1 MRVLSL
7 LLLAGVALAESRFP
21 FTTSQAAEVIATLA
35 MSSPGADWAK
45 RGAEAAVAAVFVDGK
60 LHQHVMLFAGPKRY
74 EYRISLGSLLPG
86 EHEIVIERDDRQSAA
101 GAGLEA
107 KDLRIEEIAANH
119 ADYDVY
125 ANAPVLFARLNTVG
139 KFSDI
144 PLLLYCERVQENNE
158 PVLQYTVIFS
168 NEDGG
173 TSTRTLMARWGRST
187 DIEYVYKR
195 FTKSGSATIQA
206 KDHVET
212 AFTGEHDHNHPLL
225 MPVTNNNM
233 IAAASKESPLQF
245 RLAPVFVDLR
255 KASREDVMDRFPIT
269 YEVMS
274 KELERE
280 GKLRPFGIAAGEKI
294 SAPRNYVF
302 VDYHATLTNA
312 AVTVLARSK
321 DGNLY
326 ASDLGRGDI
335 AIARDG
341 YVRTT
346 IELPPASG
354 PADVVEFLFECRVPP
369 PGRDDTVAHSGSCV
383 VHGVSKV
390 FFLQDDYRPG
400 KSFLTSEKPV
410 TIPTGRGISY
420 FIAVN

>member
-1 MRVLSL
+1 MRAFL
-7 LLLAGVALAESRFP
+7 LLLAAGAALAESRFP
-21 FTTSQAAEVIATLA
+21 FTTSQAGEVIATLT

-45 RGAEAAVAAVFVDGK
+45 RGSEAAVAAVSVDGK

-74 EYRISLGSLLPG
+74 EYRVSLGSLLPG
-86 EHEIVIERDDRQSAA
+86 KHEIVIERDDRQSAA
-101 GAGLEA
+101 GTGLEA
-107 KDLRIEEIAANH
+107 KDVRVEEISAGH

-139 KFSDI
+139 KFSDV
-144 PLLLYCERVQENNE
+144 PLLLYCERLRENNE

-206 KDHVET
+206 RNHIET
-212 AFTGEHDHNHPLL
+212 AFTGAHDGNHPLL

-233 IAAASKESPLQF
+233 IAEASKESPLQF
-245 RLAPVFVDLR
+245 RLAPVLVDLT

-280 GKLRPFGIAAGEKI
+280 DKLRPFATIAGEKI
-294 SAPRNYVF
+294 SAPRNYIF

-312 AVTVLARSK
+312 ALTVLARTK
-321 DGNLY
+321 DGNVY

-346 IELPPASG
+346 IELPPGSS
-354 PADVVEFLFECRVPP
+354 PADVAEFLFECRVPP
-369 PGRDDTVAHSGSCV
+369 PGRNDTVAHSGSCSLQ
-383 VHGVSKV
+383 GVSKV
-390 FFLQDDYRPG
+390 FFLQDDYSPG
-400 KSFLTSEKPV
+400 KSFLSSERPV
-410 TIPTGRGISY
+410 IIPTGRGISY
-420 FIAVN
+420 KL

>member
-1 MRVLSL
+1 MRILFL
-7 LLLAGVALAESRFP
+7 LFAAGLAVAESRFP
-21 FTTSQAAEVIATLA
+21 FTTSQAAEVVATIT

-45 RGAEAAVAAVFVDGK
+45 RGSEAAIAAISLDGK
-60 LHQHVMLFAGPKRY
+60 LHQHVILFAGPKSY
-74 EYRISLGSLLPG
+74 DYRVSLGNLRPG
-86 EHEIVIERDDRQSAA
+86 EHEIVIERDRPQTAA
-101 GAGLEA
+101 GAVLEA
-107 KDLRIEEIAANH
+107 KNLRIEEIPASH
-119 ADYDVY
+119 AGYDVY
-125 ANAPVLFARLNTVG
+125 ANAPVLFARLNTIG

-144 PLLLYCERVQENNE
+144 PLFLYCERLQENNE

-173 TSTRTLMARWGRST
+173 TSTRALMARWGRST

-212 AFTGEHDHNHPLL
+212 AFTGEHDGNHPLL

-245 RLAPVFVDLR
+245 RLAPVLVDLT
-255 KASREDVMDRFPIT
+255 KASREEVMDRFPIT

-280 GKLRPFGIAAGEKI
+280 GKLRPFGIVAGEKI
-294 SAPRNYVF
+294 STPRNYIF
-302 VDYHATLTNA
+302 VDYHAVLTNA
-312 AVTVLARSK
+312 ALTVLARTK

-346 IELPPASG
+346 IELPPGSTAT
-354 PADVVEFLFECRVPP
+354 DVEEFLFECRVPP
-369 PGRDDTVAHSGSCV
+369 PGKNGTVAHSGSCDL
-383 VHGVSKV
+383 HGVSKV
-390 FFLQDDYRPG
+390 FFLQDDYSPG
-400 KSFLTSEKPV
+400 KSFWSSEKPV
-410 TIPTGRGISY
+410 TIPTGRGVSY
-420 FIAVN
+420 KL